1 MTDAQLIRRFRDG
14 ESHAFNGLVGRWQ
27 SRLYNFILRQ
37 VGDREEAHDL
47 SQKVLIKA
55 HRNLRRLRDPEKFST
70 WIYQIAVNTCRDELR
85 RRKRR
90 PTISLE
96 RLETGVDRR
105 PDGMARA
112 SPQTDSGIQEC
123 ELRDLLNR
131 ALQCIPHEQRTIVV
145 MKEYQRLKFTEIADI
160 LKLPVNTVKSR
171 LYYGLG
177 NLRKVMDQWNITR
190 ETIDYEM

>member
-1 MTDAQLIRRFRDG
+1 MTDAELIRRFRDG
-14 ESHAFNGLVGRWQ
+14 ESHAFNGLVGQWQ

-90 PTISLE
+90 PTISLD
-96 RLETGVDRR
+96 RLETGVDQR
-105 PDGMARA
+105 PDGWREHRRK
-112 SPQTDSGIQEC
+112 Q
-123 ELRDLLNR
+123 
-131 ALQCIPHEQRTIVV
+131 IPE
-145 MKEYQRLKFTEIADI
+145 F
-160 LKLPVNTVKSR
+160 KSANFAICSTGR
-171 LYYGLG
+171 CSAFRMNNG
-177 NLRKVMDQWNITR
+177 QSSS
-190 ETIDYEM
+190 